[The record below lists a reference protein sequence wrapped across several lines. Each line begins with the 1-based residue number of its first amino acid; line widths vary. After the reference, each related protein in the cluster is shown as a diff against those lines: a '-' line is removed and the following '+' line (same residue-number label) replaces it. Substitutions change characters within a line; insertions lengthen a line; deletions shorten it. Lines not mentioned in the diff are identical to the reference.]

1 MFVWTSV
8 YYVGCKMMI
17 CQLYHSLHIY
27 QSVLHSRQDPS
38 FSLSFLPPSVILLFT
53 YYWCGLTDS
62 YFSVLYILLLILNCF
77 ITQIVPD
84 FCSGSFFKLDPI
96 FLWHT
101 SLFFVVFLCFLELHG
116 FLSVCF
122 CFWFWFYFLPILES
136 DISQGSPG
144 PFHRVMALEIRWHLV
159 YWCVIAS
166 RKTKRKAIHV
176 HIHTHTYMYAT
187 YTHIYTQAYTH
198 VCICACVCVNIQV
211 HI

>member
-96 FLWHT
+96 FLWHA
-101 SLFFVVFLCFLELHG
+101 SLFFVVFPCFLELHG
-116 FLSVCF
+116 FLCL
-122 CFWFWFYFLPILES
+122 FLLLVLVLFFAHSGIRHFSGKPWSL
-136 DISQGSPG
+136 SQGNG
-144 PFHRVMALEIRWHLV
+144 TRDKMALGILV
-159 YWCVIAS
+159 C
-166 RKTKRKAIHV
+166 H
-176 HIHTHTYMYAT
+176 
-187 YTHIYTQAYTH
+187 
-198 VCICACVCVNIQV
+198 CF
-211 HI
+211 